1 MIALFTSMFADTT
14 PVLPAPWLMA
24 LARHAGWAL
33 VLACLGYLVL
43 RRGGLGTGY
52 LPQRWRM
59 ASVGGLAGLLA
70 VAALWPGSAGLGYWL
85 GLAFQLPSL
94 TTVGLAAS
102 VVVVAGTALW
112 TREPAHSQPLLSP
125 GTVLC
130 LSAVAVVLGW
140 VMLLDTLALLPWFLY
155 PWGYSAGAVAV
166 LLALAMLLIALP
178 ASRSVGV
185 AALLLAVVFV
195 VTRLPS
201 GNLWDALSDPL
212 LWLFAHGVLVRG
224 LWQRRCAF
232 TKFITKPPAPHRP

>member
-1 MIALFTSMFADTT
+1 MIALFTDTT

-33 VLACLGYLVL
+33 VLACLVL
-43 RRGGLGTGY
+43 RGWLGTAY

-59 ASVGGLAGLLA
+59 VPAGVLAGVLA
-70 VAALWPGSAGLGYWL
+70 VAALWPGTAGLGYWL
-85 GLAFQLPSL
+85 GLAFQIPSL
-94 TTVGLAAS
+94 TTVGLATL
-102 VVVVAGTALW
+102 VVWGAVKGAAKGVSHA
-112 TREPAHSQPLLSP
+112 PPMLSP
-125 GTVLC
+125 RAVLC

-166 LLALAMLLIALP
+166 LLALAVLLIALP

-185 AALLLAVVFV
+185 AALLVALVFV

-212 LWLFAHGVLVRG
+212 LWLFAQGVLVRG
-224 LWQRRCAF
+224 LWQRLSPR
-232 TKFITKPPAPHRP
+232 HH

>member
-1 MIALFTSMFADTT
+1 MIAALFTDTT

-33 VLACLGYLVL
+33 VLACLVL
-43 RRGGLGTGY
+43 RGWLGTGY

-59 ASVGGLAGLLA
+59 ASAGGLAGLLA
-70 VAALWPGSAGLGYWL
+70 VAALWPGSVGLGYWL
-85 GLAFQLPSL
+85 GLAFQIPSL
-94 TTVGLAAS
+94 TTVGLAA
-102 VVVVAGTALW
+102 VAVVVAGKSLW
-112 TREPAHSQPLLSP
+112 TRGSDPSQLQSQPMLSP
-125 GTVLC
+125 SAVLC

-166 LLALAMLLIALP
+166 WLVLAVLLIALP
-178 ASRSVGV
+178 ISRSVGV
-185 AALLLAVVFV
+185 AALLLTVVFV

-224 LWQRRCAF
+224 VWRKWR
-232 TKFITKPPAPHRP
+232 